1 MVCELMR
8 MEWICSSLI
17 QSQRSCLPPLMLTV
31 SPLSDTTSRLAIR
44 FSTIHSVYVIQPTF
58 HALTKPVLQS
68 RFGFSG
74 SRFAAWPSQ
83 YGHASSSFPHLAD
96 VIGELTAVKSTVIDV
111 LQGKERVM
119 ATIKLGHLLE
129 CHFPTKRLMQGR
141 TLTVGTSSSGLIY
154 KRWT

>member
-1 MVCELMR
+1 MR
-8 MEWICSSLI
+8 SSSHLF
-17 QSQRSCLPPLMLTV
+17 QSTLLPATV
-31 SPLSDTTSRLAIR
+31 NVNRLATFRHHFKAGSMFTFSRFDMTWCNKNYRLSDSPLSIR
-44 FSTIHSVYVIQPTF
+44 FMLFNQLSMH
-58 HALTKPVLQS
+58 
-68 RFGFSG
+68 
-74 SRFAAWPSQ
+74 
-83 YGHASSSFPHLAD
+83 